1 VRLFYLFIFLWI
13 LIGFLIPSCN
23 NSGEKSV
30 QNTDT
35 LIQKD
40 SAFFISRV
48 NKDTIY
54 TGVEFEL
61 EGDWKDTSKYDFNS
75 HMFGS
80 ADIHTAQSQKDIY
93 EYDSLIYKTNP
104 IVEDSV
110 LIHTPGKDTF
120 DVPVPVQWK
129 NNSAILKAGVP
140 SETGPLRRKENARL
154 DIQYLNSE
162 SGMPSSYVSAIIFD
176 NEGVMWMGTPKG
188 ICKYDGKFITNYTTD
203 HGLPDDHISK
213 LFLDSKGNIWIG
225 TQYGGLA
232 KYDGTNIQILNN
244 ENGLPANNISGITED
259 SKGNIWI
266 SMWSGGI
273 SKFDG
278 KYITTWNRE
287 QGLYEMRVLS
297 VEADENDQ
305 IWICTNG
312 GGLYR
317 CDGESIIHYRGKSGF
332 TDNYLISTKKDSKG
346 RMWIG
351 NWYTLRYFD
360 KDSVYDIKYNNA
372 PLTGP
377 TGNVFEDSKGNIWF
391 ATNGNGVMMY
401 NGKSITVINEL
412 TGLTAMSAS
421 QVAEDPYGNLWFAT
435 EGGGV
440 CRYNPN
446 SFEYFDESAGL
457 NSKIVN
463 AISETPDG
471 QVLFATDGGL
481 VFFDDTSF
489 RKLYVRNSAEEQTG
503 RIYDVLVNSKNEI
516 WFTALNGHIY
526 RIVNDSI
533 RAFGGNQGV
542 LDHNVTAFTE
552 RVPGEMW
559 LGSWNVGLSNLTSRG
574 FTVFNAR
581 NGLHNFIITDLF
593 TDHNHILWI
602 ATDGEGI
609 TRYDGKKFKH
619 ITINEGL
626 IHNQIN
632 SFYEDSFNNLWVCG
646 QKGINIIHEEKISK
660 SDVNSILPDKDVKS
674 VIQDNTGNYW
684 IFTANGLIYL
694 KLKDGLNPTNWNI
707 ENYDSKLFTQFD
719 GLIGTDFIAR
729 SAFIDSKNRIWF
741 GTGKGLMMKNLSTF
755 DVTPKK
761 PKISI
766 ETIKINGNFIDYNN
780 LDSSLYDSL
789 FSSYDQ
795 IKEGIGAPAAFT
807 NYPSKL
813 TLPSYANHL
822 TFVFSTQSWHSDKI
836 KFTYRLIGADEEWS
850 TPSKDTWAEYRNLSY
865 GDYTFQLKGLGESN
879 AESEI
884 LEYHFTVTPPWYH
897 TWWARI
903 IFTVIIILAI
913 RFVVRLRTKKLEE
926 KRIELEQK
934 VQERTAE
941 LDVKNKEL
949 TSQNSIIEEQR
960 FEAEKRKEEI
970 EKQHTLLEET
980 HKEIKDSINYAKRI
994 QEAILPTHETISKNI
1009 ADNFILYKPKDVVAG
1024 DFYWIQ
1030 ELENGFVFA
1039 AADCTGHGVPGAMV
1053 SVVCYNAL
1061 NRSVR
1066 EFGLKSPE
1074 KILDQTREIVLETFQ
1089 QNSAQVNDGM
1099 DASLVFI
1106 GNADADGKRNILFS
1120 GANNTLTIV
1129 RNKEMIELEG
1139 DKQPVGNYK
1148 DAKPFTLKEF
1158 TCQAGD
1164 IIYLFTDGYA
1174 DQFGGPKGKKL
1185 KSKVLKEILIGVS
1198 GEKLTVQREK
1208 LLGFLEDWKGDL
1220 EQLDDISVFGF
1231 KI

>member
-1 VRLFYLFIFLWI
+1 MRLFYLCIFLWM
-13 LIGFLIPSCN
+13 LIGFSIQSCN
-23 NSGEKSV
+23 SVTENSV
-30 QNTDT
+30 QSTDSIIET
-35 LIQKD
+35 D
-40 SAFFISRV
+40 SAFFISRA

-54 TGVEFEL
+54 TGVDFEI
-61 EGDWKDTSKYDFNS
+61 EGEWKDTSKFHINS
-75 HMFGS
+75 HMFGA
-80 ADIHTAQSQKDIY
+80 ADIHTEESQKYIY
-93 EYDSLIYKTNP
+93 IYDSLYHNAAKI
-104 IVEDSV
+104 IEDSAE
-110 LIHTPGKDTF
+110 IRTPGEDTF
-120 DVPVPVQWK
+120 DIPVPVEWK
-129 NNSAILKAGVP
+129 FNSTTLKAGIP

-154 DIQYLNSE
+154 DIQYLNTE
-162 SGMPSSYVSAIIFD
+162 SGMPSAYVSALIFD
-176 NEGVMWMGTPKG
+176 KEGTMWMGTQKG
-188 ICKYDGKFITNYTTD
+188 LCKYDGKFITNYTTE
-203 HGLPDDHISK
+203 HGLPDESISK
-213 LFLDSKGNIWIG
+213 LFEDSKGNLWIG

-232 KYDGTNIQILNN
+232 KYDGKNIQVFNDQ
-244 ENGLPANNISGITED
+244 NGLPANNISGITED
-259 SKGNIWI
+259 SKGNIWV
-266 SMWSGGI
+266 SMWGGGV

-278 KYITTWNRE
+278 KFITTWDRE

-297 VEADENDQ
+297 VEADENDN

-312 GGLYR
+312 QGLFRY
-317 CDGESIIHYRGKSGF
+317 DGKSIINYTGKSGF
-332 TDNYLISTKKDSKG
+332 KDRYLICTKKDSKG
-346 RMWIG
+346 RMWVG
-351 NWYTLRYFD
+351 NWYGIRYFD
-360 KDSVYDIKYNNA
+360 KDSVFDFHYSND

-377 TGNVFEDSKGNIWF
+377 TGNIFEDSKGNIWF
-391 ATNGNGVMMY
+391 ATNALGVLRYDGNSFM
-401 NGKSITVINEL
+401 TINEL
-412 TGLTAMSAS
+412 TGLPAMSAS

-446 SFEYFDESAGL
+446 SFEYFDESSGL

-463 AISETPDG
+463 AISETSDG

-503 RIYDVLVNSKNEI
+503 RIYDVIVNSKNEI

-533 RAFGGNQGV
+533 RAFGSNQGV
-542 LDHNVTAFTE
+542 HDHNVTAFSE
-552 RVPGEMW
+552 RVPNEMW
-559 LGSWNVGLSNLTSRG
+559 LGSWNVGLSQLTPKG

-581 NGLHNFIITDLF
+581 SGLHNFIITDLY
-593 TDHNHILWI
+593 TDHNQVLWI

-619 ITINEGL
+619 ITKNEGL
-626 IHNQIN
+626 IHNQVN

-646 QKGINIIHEEKISK
+646 KKGINLINQNQVLT
-660 SDVNSILPDKDVKS
+660 SDVNPMLPDKDVKS
-674 VIQDNTGNYW
+674 VIQDNGGNFW
-684 IFTANGLIYL
+684 IFTANGLLYL
-694 KLKDGLNPTNWNI
+694 KLKDGLKPSVWNI
-707 ENYDSKLFTQFD
+707 DNYNSKLFTQFD
-719 GLIGTDFIAR
+719 GLIGTDFIPR

-761 PKISI
+761 PKINI
-766 ETIKINGNFIDYNN
+766 ETIRINGNFIDYNN

-789 FSSYDQ
+789 FSSFDE
-795 IKEGIGAPAAFT
+795 IKKGIGAPEIFT
-807 NYPSKL
+807 NYPSTL
-813 TLPSYANHL
+813 ILPSNANHL
-822 TFVFSTQSWHSDKI
+822 TFVFTTQSWHSDKI
-836 KFTYRLIGADEEWS
+836 KFTYRLIGADENWS
-850 TPSKDTWAEYRNLSY
+850 VPSEDTWAEYRNLSY

-879 AESEI
+879 AESAI
-884 LEYHFTVTPPWYH
+884 LEYQFTITPPWYH

-903 IFTVIIILAI
+903 FFALIIILSI
-913 RFVVRLRTKKLEE
+913 RFFIRLRTKKLEE

-934 VQERTAE
+934 VLERTAE

-960 FEAEKRKEEI
+960 LEAEKRKEEI

-1030 ELENGFVFA
+1030 DVENGFVFA

-1066 EFGLKSPE
+1066 EFGLTSPE
-1074 KILDQTREIVLETFQ
+1074 KILDKTREIVLETFQ

-1099 DASLVFI
+1099 DASIVYI
-1106 GNADADGKRNILFS
+1106 SNIDSKGNRKCFS
-1120 GANNTLTIV
+1120 VVQTIH
-1129 RNKEMIELEG
+1129 
-1139 DKQPVGNYK
+1139 
-1148 DAKPFTLKEF
+1148 
-1158 TCQAGD
+1158 
-1164 IIYLFTDGYA
+1164 
-1174 DQFGGPKGKKL
+1174 
-1185 KSKVLKEILIGVS
+1185 S
-1198 GEKLTVQREK
+1198 
-1208 LLGFLEDWKGDL
+1208 LL
-1220 EQLDDISVFGF
+1220 
-1231 KI
+1231 